1 MGQRSADAINEITEY
16 LRPFIAPLIERID
29 VDEFTTVE
37 FIEAM
42 QLDPPTREAYRTA
55 LRRWPEPDEHLAK
68 MVVHGQVI
76 PLLLR
81 ESGLVEW
88 AGYAHGEEDP
98 YAVPAWW
105 RKRSAAEAE

>member
-1 MGQRSADAINEITEY
+1 MSDRVEQAVDEAVTL
-16 LRPFIAPLIERID
+16 LRPYIAPLIERIT

-37 FIEAM
+37 FIEVM
-42 QLDPPTREAYRTA
+42 QLDDDTRAAYEHA
-55 LRRWPEPDEHLAK
+55 LRRWPERNEQLAK
-68 MVVHGQVI
+68 MVVHGQVV

-81 ESGLVEW
+81 ETGLVEW

-105 RKRSAAEAE
+105 RRINAAT